1 MPFCVTAPVVCTGDQ
16 AKILTSASH
25 AAPSVLSGLTIDTH
39 IGLTC
44 VRTDRVIEVIVN
56 PF

>member
-25 AAPSVLSGLTIDTH
+25 AAPSVLSGLT
-39 IGLTC
+39 C